1 MEFHEKLQA
10 LRKGRGL
17 TQEELAQALYVSRT
31 AISKWESGRG
41 YPSID
46 SLKEISKFFSVS
58 IDDLLSG
65 EKIISIAEKE
75 NKANMQN
82 ICDLLFGVVDFMSIM
97 LIILPLYPMPVND
110 YVYSVNL
117 FAYTES
123 APVNRIIYWAVFILL
138 TLIGAI
144 KVILNQMKIEKGRNI
159 VTNVSVI
166 LSVAMVLF
174 LAMTRQ
180 VYAVVIAFLLLILK
194 GILIL
199 KKGNAV

>member
-1 MEFHEKLQA
+1 MELNEKLQE
-10 LRKGRGL
+10 LRKKRGL
-17 TQEELAQALYVSRT
+17 TQEELAESLYVSRT